1 MSMKRNKGIFIIGL
15 LLTIQLVFVST
26 VGAQEGTVDA
36 KTVERLER
44 LIKQQQQQLESLQEQ
59 LNQLKQTATDAQTQA
74 EEVKSVA
81 EETKTA
87 VQAPEA
93 KTVTSSQERV
103 KLAISGQVNRM
114 VNLIDDGK
122 NKK

>member
-1 MSMKRNKGIFIIGL
+1 MLMKRNKGIVIIGL
-15 LLTIQLVFVST
+15 LLAIQLVFVST
-26 VGAQEGTVDA
+26 VGAQEGTVDP

-74 EEVKSVA
+74 EEAKSVA

-87 VQAPEA
+87 VQAPVA

-103 KLAISGQVNRM
+103 KLAISAAMSASRIRV
-114 VNLIDDGK
+114 
-122 NKK
+122 